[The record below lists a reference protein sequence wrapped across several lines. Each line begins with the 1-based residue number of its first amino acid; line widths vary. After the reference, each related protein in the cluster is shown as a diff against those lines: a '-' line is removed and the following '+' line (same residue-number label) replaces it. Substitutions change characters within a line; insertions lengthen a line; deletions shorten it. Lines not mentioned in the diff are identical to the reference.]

1 MEIGLADAVTAVR
14 EELTRAAAQGAGQD
28 WQFSVGPVQME
39 FEVELRADARAKGG
53 FRVWAVTADAEAGV
67 ARARTHRI
75 SFTLTPRRAD
85 GTDVRIAETAS
96 DAFGPGDVSETVE

>member
-14 EELTRAAAQGAGQD
+14 EELTRAAAQGAGED

-75 SFTLTPRRAD
+75 SFTLTPRRTD
-85 GTDVRIAETAS
+85 GTDARIGVDTS

>member
-1 MEIGLADAVTAVR
+1 MADAVTAVR

-85 GTDVRIAETAS
+85 GTEVRIAEAAS